1 VAFWALIGSL
11 GLFASAVRVLAALTA
26 APEGTPW
33 GARETRTQRLLLA
46 IGVLGLFVLGLFPE
60 WAFPLWTKLPAIFQH
75 LGQ

>member
-1 VAFWALIGSL
+1 M
-11 GLFASAVRVLAALTA
+11 RVLAALTA

-46 IGVLGLFVLGLFPE
+46 TGVLGLFVLGLFPE
-60 WAFPLWTKLPAIFQH
+60 WVLPLWTKLPAIFLH